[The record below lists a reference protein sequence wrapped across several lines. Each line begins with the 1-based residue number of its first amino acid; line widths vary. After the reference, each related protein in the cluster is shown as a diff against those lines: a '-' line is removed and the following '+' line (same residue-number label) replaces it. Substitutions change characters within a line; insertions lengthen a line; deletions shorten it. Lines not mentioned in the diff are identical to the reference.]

1 VPAVLDYPALNWF
14 GEKINTVRGGPAG
27 EIYTLAY
34 SRLSPTLTDDE
45 QMRFV
50 AKIGANKLTT
60 TLWTV
65 DGHEVMEQ
73 PALVHQWAKASGA
86 AVRKWLTPER
96 ITYYEA
102 MRQKDVKTAEEAFD
116 KEVRRIRENELRRIP
131 GVVF

>member
-1 VPAVLDYPALNWF
+1 VLNYPALNWF
-14 GEKINTVRGGPAG
+14 GEKIDAQRGGPAG
-27 EIYTLAY
+27 ELLTLMS
-34 SRLSPTLTDDE
+34 SRVSPILTDDE

-60 TLWTV
+60 TRRTI

-73 PALVHQWAKASGA
+73 PELVHQWAKASGA
-86 AVRKWLTPER
+86 AVRKWLTPQR
-96 ITYYEA
+96 IASYEA

-116 KEVRRIRENELRRIP
+116 KDIRQIREMELRRIP